1 MQQLWSDAITV
12 HNYID
17 NLLVMAESQQ
27 EIEAGAELFTASLA
41 ILDGQ
46 AHHFYTDSWVVHKS
60 LTLWLPLLLGPGRL
74 ACTEIPCMGT
84 DTWQQNW
91 PHVQE
96 HPFKVRHVSAHQKDD
111 SLEAQSNREV
121 DDRTSA
127 GEPAQAMNAHPACGH
142 RSAPTAR
149 AWDMTHSQTPL
160 PLCVYKTFGCK
171 CTVCTQLHL
180 RAFYRPWGKIKGQW
194 ALTIWQVDDIGPLP
208 PLKEWRCLFTAVDAV
223 SGFLFA
229 EPTKC
234 ANQHGTIEALEQL
247 LHQYGPLIKY
257 RVTKEHTLVGTMSKI
272 GLKAWE

>member
-1 MQQLWSDAITV
+1 MNSFQDLLHQDFRTHSLPGNKSNTLFRHYIRDTNTVPPFATRQWPLMQQLWLDAITV

-17 NLLVMAESQQ
+17 DLLVMAESQQ
-27 EIEAGAELFTASLA
+27 EIEAGAELVAASLA

-60 LTLWLPLLLGPGRL
+60 LTLWLTLPLFPGRL

-111 SLEAQSNREV
+111 SLEAKSNREV

-160 PLCVYKTFGCK
+160 PLRVYKTFA
-171 CTVCTQLHL
+171 H
-180 RAFYRPWGKIKGQW
+180 
-194 ALTIWQVDDIGPLP
+194 
-208 PLKEWRCLFTAVDAV
+208 
-223 SGFLFA
+223 
-229 EPTKC
+229 
-234 ANQHGTIEALEQL
+234 N
-247 LHQYGPLIKY
+247 
-257 RVTKEHTLVGTMSKI
+257 
-272 GLKAWE
+272 